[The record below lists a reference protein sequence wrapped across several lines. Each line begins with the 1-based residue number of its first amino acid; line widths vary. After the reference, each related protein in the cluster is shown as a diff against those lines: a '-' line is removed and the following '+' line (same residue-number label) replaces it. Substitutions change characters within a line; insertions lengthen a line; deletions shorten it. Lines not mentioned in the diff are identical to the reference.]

1 MGYEVILSPKA
12 LEDLESVVS
21 YISQDNPEAALK
33 FGKKLLREVALL
45 KISPNIGMKVPEF
58 EDQHIRQLIKKPY
71 RIIYRIEEDKKR
83 ISISRFWHSSRDNL
97 II

>member
-45 KISPNIGMKVPEF
+45 EISPNIGMKVPEF
-58 EDQHIRQLIKKPY
+58 EDEHIRQLIKKPY
-71 RIIYRIEEDKKR
+71 RIIYRVEEDKKK